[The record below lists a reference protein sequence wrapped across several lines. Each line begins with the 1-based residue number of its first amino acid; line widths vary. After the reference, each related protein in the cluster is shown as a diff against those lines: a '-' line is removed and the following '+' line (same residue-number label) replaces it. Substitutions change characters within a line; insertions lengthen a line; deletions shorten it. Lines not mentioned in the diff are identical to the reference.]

1 VSQIRKIKD
10 DIEYYIDSASEPD
23 FEDNEFIYD
32 EITGLDEVELS
43 GVSLKQALF
52 FSVACLCSLSIS
64 LFLDLSHF
72 FFWGLLLSHQRLH

>member
-1 VSQIRKIKD
+1 VSQIKKIKD

-52 FSVACLCSLSIS
+52 LCR
-64 LFLDLSHF
+64 LFVLSHVSF
-72 FFWGLLLSHQRLH
+72 PSFNILHVQKTQLYS

>member
-1 VSQIRKIKD
+1 VSQIKKIKD

-43 GVSLKQALF
+43 GVSLKQAPL
-52 FSVACLCSLSIS
+52 SLSPVCALS
-64 LFLDLSHF
+64 RFLSFLLTHF
-72 FFWGLLLSHQRLH
+72 TFRNTI